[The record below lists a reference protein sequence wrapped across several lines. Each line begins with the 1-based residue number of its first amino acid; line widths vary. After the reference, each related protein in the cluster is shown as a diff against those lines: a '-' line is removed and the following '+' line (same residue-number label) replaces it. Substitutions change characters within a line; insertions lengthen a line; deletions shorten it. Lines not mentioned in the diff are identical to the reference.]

1 MIPFTKT
8 IGFRLWLACVGA
20 IIFPLGVNIVLLNLK
35 QYRNTVASIAIA
47 FKENAAF
54 KTDAL
59 QQIVPL
65 NADILSL
72 FSEILDL
79 DEGIPSLPNVELSN
93 KMHRMFNSTYN
104 EISLVKIFPNGEKI
118 VVASSVLDYLGKNYQ
133 DVLDIPNDA
142 MFSAT
147 FKKSAENH
155 EIFSVMQAH
164 IVDRNTNEITGAL
177 YTTHNIEDFLKNI
190 LVNTQ
195 PLFTVKTAIVSQH
208 GVILKSS
215 DPGLDLRTLY
225 PDTSSKQFCNIFIKH
240 KDCPKGISL
249 QPIQLTPL
257 SIEDNFFSFT
267 IQKQEIWGY
276 LADIPNMDLR
286 VLSYGSKTNLLS
298 SFWKRSV
305 IYLAYFICVLLGSVV
320 AYLVAKRLS
329 LPIRKLATVMMNTR
343 DHTPEPY
350 VDDTLGFEI
359 NRLGNIF
366 NAMVKN
372 LNQQQALAQKN
383 HEIKENAQN
392 ALYLGEQAQQ
402 RLLPHTLPHYPH
414 TELAKAYI
422 PAITVG
428 GDFFDVFVVG
438 EGENAKLFLVVADA
452 SGKGVHACGYS
463 LFLKNMLRTFL
474 SHTPSIQEAIKK
486 TARLFHEATAETGM
500 FVTCCV
506 YSYSY
511 ATQMIEFYSCGH
523 NPACLLSPD
532 GHVSMLTHPGIALGF
547 LPDIPP
553 VSTQTF
559 SIAPG
564 SFIILY
570 SDGIT
575 EAHNQAG
582 TMFGEERLK
591 NTVKTLVG
599 KSAEDAM
606 HTLMLSVKNFV
617 SNCHQ
622 HDDITLLILKIA
634 DS

>member
-8 IGFRLWLACVGA
+8 IGFRLWLACVAA
-20 IIFPLGVNIVLLNLK
+20 IIFPLGINIVLLNLK
-35 QYRNTVASIAIA
+35 QYRNTVSSITIA

-54 KTDAL
+54 KIDAL

-65 NADILSL
+65 NADILTL

-79 DEGIPSLPNVELSN
+79 KEGIPTLPNVELSN
-93 KMHRMFNSTYN
+93 KMHQMFSATYN
-104 EISLVKIFPNGEKI
+104 EISLIKIFPNGEKI
-118 VVASSVLDYLGKNYQ
+118 VVASSVPERLGQNYQ
-133 DVLDIPNDA
+133 DILDISDNS

-147 FKKSAENH
+147 FKQSTENH
-155 EIFSVMQAH
+155 EVFSVMQAN
-164 IVDRNTNEITGAL
+164 IVDTNTNEISGIL
-177 YTTHNIEDFLKNI
+177 YTTHNIEDFLKNVLI
-190 LVNTQ
+190 STQ
-195 PLFTVKTAIVSQH
+195 PLFTVKTAIVSKN

-215 DPGLDLRTLY
+215 DPELHLRTLH
-225 PDTSSKQFCNIFIKH
+225 PGITRKQFCNIFIN
-240 KDCPKGISL
+240 KDTCPKEIPL
-249 QPIQLTPL
+249 QPIHLTPL
-257 SIEDNFFSFT
+257 PIEKNFFSFT
-267 IQKQEIWGY
+267 AKKQEIWGY
-276 LADIPNMDLR
+276 LADIPQMQLSL
-286 VLSYGSKTNLLS
+286 LSYGIKTDLLS
-298 SFWKRSV
+298 GFWKRAV
-305 IYLAYFICVLLGSVV
+305 IYFAYFTCVLLGSTV

-329 LPIRKLATVMMNTR
+329 LPIRKLATVMINTR
-343 DHTPEPY
+343 NQTPEPY
-350 VDDTLGFEI
+350 IDDTLGFEI
-359 NRLGNIF
+359 NRLGHIF
-366 NAMVKN
+366 NAMVTN

-402 RLLPHTLPHYPH
+402 RLLPNTLPHYPH

-428 GDFFDVFVVG
+428 GDFFDVFIVG
-438 EGENAKLFLVVADA
+438 EGENAKLFLIVADA
-452 SGKGVHACGYS
+452 SGKGVYACGYS

-474 SHTPSIQEAIKK
+474 SHTPSIQEAIEK
-486 TARLFHEATAETGM
+486 TAQLFHETTAETGM

-506 YSYSY
+506 YSYHY
-511 ATQMIEFYSCGH
+511 ATKTVEFYSCGH

-547 LPDIPP
+547 LPHIPP
-553 VSTQTF
+553 VPTKTF
-559 SIAPG
+559 HVDPG
-564 SFIILY
+564 AFIILY

-582 TMFGEERLK
+582 MMFGEERLK

-606 HTLMLSVKNFV
+606 HTLMLAVKNFV

-622 HDDITLLILKIA
+622 HDDITLLILKIT